1 MRNAS
6 FSNTHTMQDCFLSCD
21 WGTST
26 FRLRLVQVEGAVV
39 LAELVTE
46 TGIAEMHK
54 TWMAEKANKTDR
66 LFFYQSYI
74 HTQIKILEAKTG
86 AALHH
91 VPVLVSG
98 MASSTIGMQELPY
111 KELPFKLDGSDLD
124 VRLFEPSV
132 PLPNQLLL
140 ISGAKTGEDVMRGEE
155 TLVVGCAVETNQE
168 ERVFIFPGT
177 HSKHVWVRRG
187 VAQLFKTYMTG
198 ELFDVLSTKSILSN
212 SVERNLIAD
221 NDSSTTFF
229 EKGIKEGAASNL
241 LNSIFHVRTAQVFK
255 KQTPKEN
262 YHYLSGLLIG
272 AELKDLV
279 QDPPPAICLV
289 CGRNLEIQYT
299 HALAILGKH
308 ANVEMQQADLALIR
322 GQLRIYEN
330 IKSGHYRLS
339 DT

>member
-1 MRNAS
+1 
-6 FSNTHTMQDCFLSCD
+6 MQDCFLSCD

-26 FRLRLVQVEGAVV
+26 FRLRLVQVEGALV
-39 LAELVTE
+39 LSEVVTE
-46 TGIAEMHK
+46 TGIAGMHK
-54 TWMAEKANKTDR
+54 TWMAEKKDETGR
-66 LFFYQSYI
+66 LSFYQSYL
-74 HTQIKILEAKTG
+74 HTQINVLEAKTS

-132 PLPNQLLL
+132 PLPHKLTL
-140 ISGAKTGEDVMRGEE
+140 ISGAKTGDDVMRGEE
-155 TLVVGCAVETNQE
+155 TLVVGCAVETDKE

-177 HSKHVWVRRG
+177 HSKHVWVRG
-187 VAQLFKTYMTG
+187 GAAQLFKTYMTG

-212 SVERNLIAD
+212 SVEKNSIAAG
-221 NDSSTTFF
+221 DSSMAFF
-229 EKGIKEGAASNL
+229 EKGIREGAAANL
-241 LNSIFHVRTAQVFK
+241 LNSVFHVRTAQLFK
-255 KQTPKEN
+255 KQTPTEN

-289 CGRNLEIQYT
+289 CGKNLETQYT
-299 HALAILGKH
+299 HGLALLGQH
-308 ANVEMQQADLALIR
+308 ANVEVQRADTALIR

-330 IKSGHYRLS
+330 IKSGYYRLS